1 MRPHHPL
8 AVGLALAVSASFQGC
23 DFGMAPTP
31 LSPAQVLKAD
41 AKTQKSMRDY
51 YQSLKGKGK
60 AKGKPRAR

>member
-8 AVGLALAVSASFQGC
+8 AIGLALAVSAGSFQGC
-23 DFGMAPTP
+23 GFGMAPTP
-31 LSPAQVLKAD
+31 LSQAQVLKAD

-60 AKGKPRAR
+60 GRPRAR